1 MKYKLSIFLFI
12 LHTFILCSCSA
23 NHFEA
28 NSTIIDIEAS
38 SIIEA
43 SPITESTLLE
53 VTDVD
58 LDGEGLLN
66 DTFLLTRIVENSSI
80 YELLT
85 VYLSSG
91 LTDSIKIPCMNA
103 NTEPLINYAI
113 GPIYYEN
120 KNSIVLEFSD
130 LTSNYGAA
138 EFHIYNIELYQGEPS
153 TTAFIQEVFTYI
165 DDSDTQRA
173 QFYENTLYHLPT
185 TTTTTLS
192 NDLLSYR
199 NDIER
204 YALRIEEYTS
214 DDTPIDIYYVYRDGK
229 EWKHVTDLLRN
240 N

>member
-1 MKYKLSIFLFI
+1 MKYKLSIFLFS

-28 NSTIIDIEAS
+28 NSTIIEVS
-38 SIIEA
+38 SIIET

-58 LDGEGLLN
+58 LDGEGILN
-66 DTFLLTRIVENSSI
+66 DNFQLTRIDENSSI

-85 VYLSSG
+85 VNLSSG

-103 NTEPLINYAI
+103 NSDPLINYAV

-120 KNSIVLEFSD
+120 RNSIVLEFSD

-138 EFHIYNIELYQGEPS
+138 EFHIFNVALYHDEPS

-165 DDSDTQRA
+165 DASDTQRA
-173 QFYENTLYHLPT
+173 
-185 TTTTTLS
+185 
-192 NDLLSYR
+192 
-199 NDIER
+199 
-204 YALRIEEYTS
+204 
-214 DDTPIDIYYVYRDGK
+214 
-229 EWKHVTDLLRN
+229 
-240 N
+240 